1 MNEAMKT
8 IKYKDDLINNVK
20 QALEIALQ
28 ETNNIKLKD
37 KEISFIIY
45 CNNSDWLV
53 RTSKSDIALKMIFK
67 GEK

>member
-1 MNEAMKT
+1 MKT

-37 KEISFIIY
+37 EEISFIIY
-45 CNNSDWLV
+45 CNNRDRLV

>member
-8 IKYKDDLINNVK
+8 IKYKDDLINNIK

-37 KEISFIIY
+37 EEISFIIY
-45 CNNSDWLV
+45 CNNRDRLV

>member
-1 MNEAMKT
+1 MKT

-45 CNNSDWLV
+45 CNNSDRLV
-53 RTSKSDIALKMIFK
+53 RTSKSDIALKIIFK

>member
-28 ETNNIKLKD
+28 ETNNIKSKD

-45 CNNSDWLV
+45 CNNSDRLV

>member
-1 MNEAMKT
+1 MNEAMKI

-45 CNNSDWLV
+45 CNNRDSLV

>member
-45 CNNSDWLV
+45 CNNSDRLV
-53 RTSKSDIALKMIFK
+53 RASKSDIALKMIFK

>member
-1 MNEAMKT
+1 MKT

-45 CNNSDWLV
+45 CNNSDRLV
-53 RTSKSDIALKMIFK
+53 RTSKNDIALKMIFK

>member
-45 CNNSDWLV
+45 CNNSDRLV

>member
-1 MNEAMKT
+1 MKI

-45 CNNSDWLV
+45 CNNRDRLV

>member
-45 CNNSDWLV
+45 CNNSDRLV
-53 RTSKSDIALKMIFK
+53 RTSKNDIALKMIFK